1 MGNDRF
7 WHGDFNPYDD
17 DYSARGRDPYYRA
30 LGYGDR
36 PREQR
41 GRPARTYSGGEE
53 RYGGRSYGGY
63 GTTGDYGYGA
73 RGEYGASQFGGG
85 RSRSRPGRWDQ
96 PEEREYWN
104 RYLAPESFG
113 GAVPGGNFVSR
124 EAQVGRVTT
133 TIRTARPA
141 LRRGPRNYRRSDERI
156 QEDICE
162 QIVARDDLDAS
173 QVEIETKDGNVTL
186 TGEVPERRMRYAI
199 EDIAAESFGVRDVDN
214 RIRVRRP
221 ET

>member
-17 DYSARGRDPYYRA
+17 DYGAPGRDPYYGA

-41 GRPARTYSGGEE
+41 RRPARKYSGGEE
-53 RYGGRSYGGY
+53 RYGGRSYGGD

-85 RSRSRPGRWDQ
+85 RSRSRPGRWAQPQLRGDWEPQLARDRRGAAGPPGRWDQ

-162 QIVARDDLDAS
+162 QIVARDDLDA
-173 QVEIETKDGNVTL
+173 
-186 TGEVPERRMRYAI
+186 
-199 EDIAAESFGVRDVDN
+199 
-214 RIRVRRP
+214 
-221 ET
+221 